1 MRRREFIAALSAAA
15 ALPITAHAQQLL
27 EIWRIGV
34 LESASR
40 ELNTPNMNVFLK
52 TLRDYGYI
60 EGENLVIEYRS
71 TGGGHK
77 RLPRVVFQLI
87 HLKVNLMLVRGTPEI
102 LAVKKAT
109 STIPVV
115 MSAVADPVGLGVAVS
130 LSHPGGNITGMDS
143 FTTEV
148 ETKRLGLLK
157 ELLPEMKRMAFL
169 GDFRNSAV
177 QKQWNEVESAARL
190 LNLLAS

>member
-1 MRRREFIAALSAAA
+1 MLDVKRREFIRLIGGAAA
-15 ALPITAHAQQLL
+15 WPLAARAQQLL
-27 EIWRIGV
+27 KIWRIGV

-52 TLRDYGYI
+52 TLREYGYI

-71 TGGGHK
+71 TGGRNE
-77 RLPRVVFQLI
+77 RLPELVSELI
-87 HLKVNLMLVRGTPEI
+87 RLKVNLMLVRGTPEI

-130 LSHPGGNITGMDS
+130 LSHPGGI
-143 FTTEV
+143 
-148 ETKRLGLLK
+148 
-157 ELLPEMKRMAFL
+157 
-169 GDFRNSAV
+169 
-177 QKQWNEVESAARL
+177 
-190 LNLLAS
+190 